1 MPRFRL
7 RWCRGTNNI
16 LAVREIIRPYRAELA
31 FFCVS
36 GCEEHRTFSDAPPAL
51 SGQECLLHTDCS
63 CTGRSTRSS
72 IRNWFDPFGFVVYL
86 WGCRF
91 PLRVARGRGAEFF
104 PFMDKKRILASV
116 VVFFILAILVYLQYR
131 HWRTFDWGT
140 FWSQTH
146 RIKKI
151 HVLHGIALIY
161 LAYGMRAWRWKI
173 FLKPVRPKTRT
184 IDLVSPTL
192 VGFTGLALLGRA
204 GEFIRPYLIARR
216 TDLPVSSQL
225 AVWGVERIFDIGAFT
240 VLMLLAIFLPSALPS
255 IPHPEYYLRFRELG
269 FLLTAAVAATTVAAI
284 VIRRNGERVA
294 VWVEQRSSHLSSNLG
309 HKMAQ
314 KVREFGMGLNTIHG
328 PFSLLWLSLV
338 SVGMWYLIA
347 LAYQEVTHSY
357 GVDALAIP
365 VSQLLILMFSSMLG
379 SMLQLPAV
387 GGGSQMATIATLSS
401 VFDVPPELAAS
412 CGILLWLVTFAAV
425 VPAGLLLAHR
435 ERLSLRKLSV
445 ESHRTE

>member
-1 MPRFRL
+1 MRLTRFFASGTLSSAVILL
-7 RWCRGTNNI
+7 R
-16 LAVREIIRPYRAELA
+16 AA
-31 FFCVS
+31 
-36 GCEEHRTFSDAPPAL
+36 
-51 SGQECLLHTDCS
+51 
-63 CTGRSTRSS
+63 
-72 IRNWFDPFGFVVYL
+72 
-86 WGCRF
+86 
-91 PLRVARGRGAEFF
+91 RVAARAQF
-104 PFMDKKRILASV
+104 PQFMDKKRILASV
-116 VVFFILAILVYLQYR
+116 VVFFILAFLVYLQYR

-161 LAYGMRAWRWKI
+161 IGYGMRAWRWKI
-173 FLKPVRPKTRT
+173 FLKPVRPATRT
-184 IDLVSPTL
+184 IDMVSPTL

-216 TDLPVSSQL
+216 TDLPFSSQL

-240 VLMLLAIFLPSALPS
+240 VLMMLAIFLPSALPS
-255 IPHPEYYLRFRELG
+255 IPHPEYYRRFRELG
-269 FLLTAAVAATTVAAI
+269 FFLTAAVTVTTVAAVI
-284 VIRRNGERVA
+284 IRRNGEA
-294 VWVEQRSSHLSSNLG
+294 AAKWIEQRFSHLSSNLG
-309 HKMAQ
+309 HRLGER
-314 KVREFGMGLNTIHG
+314 VREFGMGLNTIHG
-328 PFSLLWLSLV
+328 PWSMLWLTLV

-401 VFDVPPELAAS
+401 VFDVSPELAAS

-425 VPAGLLLAHR
+425 VPSGLILAHR

-445 ESHRTE
+445 ESHHRPET

>member
-1 MPRFRL
+1 
-7 RWCRGTNNI
+7 
-16 LAVREIIRPYRAELA
+16 
-31 FFCVS
+31 
-36 GCEEHRTFSDAPPAL
+36 
-51 SGQECLLHTDCS
+51 
-63 CTGRSTRSS
+63 
-72 IRNWFDPFGFVVYL
+72 
-86 WGCRF
+86 
-91 PLRVARGRGAEFF
+91 
-104 PFMDKKRILASV
+104 MDKKRILASV
-116 VVFFILAILVYLQYR
+116 AVFLILAILIYLQYR

-146 RIKKI
+146 RIQKI
-151 HVLHGIALIY
+151 HVLHGILLIY
-161 LAYGMRAWRWKI
+161 VAYIMRAWRWKI
-173 FLKPVRPKTRT
+173 YLKPVRPKVKTL
-184 IDLVSPTL
+184 DLVSPTL

-216 TDLPVSSQL
+216 TDLPFSSQV

-240 VLMLLAIFLPSALPS
+240 ILMMLAIFLPSALPS
-255 IPHPEYYLRFRELG
+255 IPHPEYYLRFREAG
-269 FLLTAAVAATTVAAI
+269 FVLTAIVAATAIAAV

-294 VWVEQRSSHLSSNLG
+294 AWLEARFAHHASHVG
-309 HKMAQ
+309 HRLAE
-314 KVREFGMGLNTIHG
+314 KVREFGMGLNTIDG
-328 PFSLLWLSLV
+328 PLSLVSLTLV
-338 SVGMWYLIA
+338 SVGMWYVIA

-357 GVDALAIP
+357 GVDALSIP

-425 VPAGLLLAHR
+425 VPIGLFLAHH

-445 ESHRTE
+445 ESHRKEGQEVSHPPAA